1 MRINTVPVTVN
12 TANVSCYYYDDDYHS
27 NCELAIKVWIKD
39 LYFPA
44 RKTDKGFMK
53 KVIFELELEGWVGLP
68 QAENWRWYRQL
79 LFPFL

>member
-1 MRINTVPVTVN
+1 M
-12 TANVSCYYYDDDYHS
+12 
-27 NCELAIKVWIKD
+27 WIKD

-53 KVIFELELEGWVGLP
+53 KVIFELELEGWIGLP

-79 LFPFL
+79 QFPFL